1 MAQPSLAHLHD
12 APADRSAAGGLAG
25 VHGRKRTRVQFI
37 KYHEAADQQPLS
49 KKAAEKLGIFPSLA
63 LAGLAAWVRQHGFP
77 VDLIDLH
84 VENIY
89 PQDAAGR
96 VRDFKPDIVALTS
109 KTLGW
114 PAVIEIAMM
123 VRQAAPNAIIV
134 VGGPHMSIYA
144 KESLTWDCFDIA
156 VVGDGEE
163 TFLEL
168 CERREQGCS
177 VDDMKDLLGAVVRT
191 STGEIHQNPARPLP
205 RDINQYP
212 MTAWDLIPVRD
223 YHCLT
228 LLKPFATMVTTRGC
242 PWHCGYCSQV
252 YSEKLRFRSV
262 DLVVDEMEHLEK
274 TYGVREIVFFDET
287 FTIGKKRMR
296 HFAEE
301 VQRRGLTV
309 KFNIRAR
316 VDTVDREV
324 VRELKK
330 AGLRSIHMG
339 VEAGT
344 DRVLKIMNKQ
354 ITREQT
360 EEAFRVCREEGIDT
374 RGYFMVG
381 YYDSTHED
389 VEDMIKFA
397 SGLGLDWASFSVAT
411 ALPAT
416 DLYRI
421 AQERGYVDGD
431 FWKQYT
437 IDGGGN
443 IPQLE
448 TETFSAEQ
456 LRAYRT
462 KAYMNFYL
470 RPDLIR
476 RKLSKSEGRAELL
489 EMLGGAT
496 VLSEIIKAQ
505 VLKRI
510 PQVGLGKWGTV

>member
-1 MAQPSLAHLHD
+1 MQAKNS
-12 APADRSAAGGLAG
+12 
-25 VHGRKRTRVQFI
+25 RVMFI

-63 LAGLAAWVRQHGFP
+63 LGGMAAWIRQHGYA
-77 VDLIDLH
+77 VRLIDLH
-84 VENIY
+84 VENKY
-89 PQDAAGR
+89 P
-96 VRDFKPDIVALTS
+96 KDIVADVQAYNPAIIALTS

-114 PAVIEIAMM
+114 PAVIEIAQMA
-123 VRQAAPNAIIV
+123 RAAVPNALIV
-134 VGGPHMSIYA
+134 VGGPHMSIYP
-144 KESLTWDCFDIA
+144 KESLSWECFDIA
-156 VVGDGEE
+156 VIGDGEE
-163 TFLEL
+163 TFLEI
-168 CERREQGCS
+168 CDRVEHGAK
-177 VDDMKDLLGAVVRT
+177 VDDLVDVLGVAVRKT
-191 STGEIHQNPARPLP
+191 TGEVVQTAPRPLP
-205 RDINQYP
+205 KDINQYP
-212 MTAWDLIPVRD
+212 QTAWDLIPVKD

-252 YSEKLRFRSV
+252 YSEKLRFRDV
-262 DLVVDEMEHLEK
+262 NLVVDEMEYLQK
-274 TYGVREIVFFDET
+274 TFGVREIVFFDET
-287 FTIGKKRMR
+287 FTIGKKRMMK
-296 HFAEE
+296 FSEE
-301 VQRRGLTV
+301 VRRRDLKV

-316 VDTVDREV
+316 VDTVDRDV
-324 VRELKK
+324 VRALKK

-360 EEAFRVCREEGIDT
+360 EQAFRVCREEGVDT

-381 YYDSTHED
+381 YYDATPDD

-437 IDGGGN
+437 IDGGGI

-448 TETFSAEQ
+448 TETFTAEQ
-456 LRAYRT
+456 LRAFRT

-470 RPDLIR
+470 RRDLIR
-476 RKLSKSEGRAELL
+476 RKLSKSEGREELL

-496 VLSEIIKAQ
+496 VLSEIVKST
-505 VLKRI
+505 LFKRI
-510 PQVGLGKWGTV
+510 PRVGLGKWGTV

>member
-1 MAQPSLAHLHD
+1 M
-12 APADRSAAGGLAG
+12 
-25 VHGRKRTRVQFI
+25 RKTKVLFI

-77 VDLIDLH
+77 VQLIDLH

-89 PQDAAGR
+89 PVDAADR
-96 VRDFKPDIVALTS
+96 VREFDPQIVALTS

-114 PAVIEIAMM
+114 PAVIEIAQM
-123 VRQAAPNAIIV
+123 VRQAAPKAIVV

-144 KESLTWDCFDIA
+144 RESLSWDCFDIA

-163 TFLEL
+163 TFLDI
-168 CERREQGCS
+168 CERVEA
-177 VDDMKDLLGAVVRT
+177 GAGVSELQDIPGTACRAAD
-191 STGEIHQNPARPLP
+191 GEVLQHPPRPVP
-205 RDINQYP
+205 KDINQYP

-262 DLVVDEMEHLEK
+262 ELVVDEMEHLER

-287 FTIGKKRMR
+287 FTIGKKRMK

-301 VQRRGLTV
+301 VQRRGLKV

-360 EEAFRVCREEGIDT
+360 EAAFRICREEGIDT

-381 YYDSTHED
+381 YYDATHDD
-389 VEDMIKFA
+389 VEDMIRFA

-437 IDGGGN
+437 IDGGGL

-448 TETFSAEQ
+448 TETFTAEQ

-476 RKLSKSEGRAELL
+476 RKLSKSEGREELM
-489 EMLGGAT
+489 EMMGGAT
-496 VLSEIIKAQ
+496 VLSEIVKAQ
-505 VLKRI
+505 VLKVI
-510 PQVGLGKWGTV
+510 PQVGLGRWNTV

>member
-1 MAQPSLAHLHD
+1 VTV
-12 APADRSAAGGLAG
+12 AA
-25 VHGRKRTRVQFI
+25 KKTRVLFI

-63 LAGLAAWVRQHGFP
+63 LAGLAAWVRQHGYP
-77 VDLIDLH
+77 VQLIDLH
-84 VENIY
+84 VSNMY
-89 PQDAAGR
+89 PKDASGLVAEY
-96 VRDFKPDIVALTS
+96 DPHIVALTS

-114 PAVIEIAMM
+114 PAVIEIAQM
-123 VRQAAPNAIIV
+123 VRETCPNAIIV
-134 VGGPHMSIYA
+134 VGGPHMSIYP
-144 KESLTWDCFDIA
+144 KESLTWPCFDIA

-163 TFLEL
+163 TFLEI
-168 CERREQGCS
+168 CDRIDQGCS
-177 VDDMKDLLGAVVRT
+177 LSDMTDIAGTALHTPDGIV
-191 STGEIHQNPARPLP
+191 QNPARAVP
-205 RDINQYP
+205 RDIDKYP
-212 MTAWDLIPVRD
+212 MAAWDLVPVSD
-223 YHCLT
+223 YHCMT

-252 YSEKLRFRSV
+252 YSERLRFRSV
-262 DLVVDEMEHLEK
+262 ELVVDEMEHLEK
-274 TYGVREIVFFDET
+274 VYGVREIVFFDET
-287 FTIGKKRMR
+287 FTIGKRRMK

-301 VQRRGLTV
+301 VMRRGLSV

-324 VRELKK
+324 VRLLKK

-360 EEAFRVCREEGIDT
+360 ERAFRVCREEGVDT

-381 YYDSTHED
+381 YYDSTPD
-389 VEDMIKFA
+389 DIEDMIKFA

-431 FWKQYT
+431 FWRQYT
-437 IDGGGN
+437 IDGGGV

-448 TETFSAEQ
+448 TETFTAEQ
-456 LRAYRT
+456 LRAFRT
-462 KAYMNFYL
+462 KAYMKFYL

-476 RKLSKSEGRAELL
+476 RKLSKSEGREELL

-496 VLSEIIKAQ
+496 VLSEIVKST

-510 PQVGLGKWGTV
+510 PSVSIGKWNTV

>member
-1 MAQPSLAHLHD
+1 MAQKKTKVL
-12 APADRSAAGGLAG
+12 
-25 VHGRKRTRVQFI
+25 FI

-63 LAGLAAWVRQHGFP
+63 LGGLAAWVRQHGYP
-77 VDLIDLH
+77 CRIIDLH
-84 VENIY
+84 VNNQY
-89 PQDAAGR
+89 PNDAHAD
-96 VRDFKPDIVALTS
+96 VAEYDPDIVALTS

-114 PAVIEIAMM
+114 PAVIEIAQM
-123 VRQAAPNAIIV
+123 VRKAAPNAVVV

-144 KESLTWDCFDIA
+144 RESLTWPCFDIA

-163 TFLEL
+163 TFLEI
-168 CERREQGCS
+168 CDRVEQGS
-177 VDDMKDLLGAVVRT
+177 DLKDMRDILGTAVRT
-191 STGEIHQNPARPLP
+191 DDAIIQNPPRPLP
-205 RDINQYP
+205 RDINKYP
-212 MTAWDLIPVRD
+212 MTAWDLLPVSD
-223 YHCLT
+223 YHVMT

-262 DLVVDEMEHLEK
+262 ELVVDEMEYLEK
-274 TYGVREIVFFDET
+274 TYGIREIVFFDET

-296 HFAEE
+296 HFSEE
-301 VQRRGLTV
+301 VQRRGLNV

-324 VRELKK
+324 VRSLKK

-344 DRVLKIMNKQ
+344 NRVLKIMNKQ

-360 EEAFRVCREEGIDT
+360 EEAYRICREEGVDT

-381 YYDSTHED
+381 YYDATHED

-437 IDGGGN
+437 IDGGGV

-448 TETFSAEQ
+448 TETFTAEQ

-462 KAYMNFYL
+462 KAYMKFYL
-470 RPDLIR
+470 RGDLIR
-476 RKLSKSEGRAELL
+476 RKLSKTEGREELI

-496 VLSEIIKAQ
+496 VLSEIVKST

-510 PQVGLGKWGTV
+510 PSVSLGKWNTV

>member
-1 MAQPSLAHLHD
+1 MAL
-12 APADRSAAGGLAG
+12 
-25 VHGRKRTRVQFI
+25 KNTRVLFI

-63 LAGLAAWVRQHGFP
+63 LAGLAAWVRQHGYATKI
-77 VDLIDLH
+77 IDLQ
-84 VENIY
+84 VQNMF
-89 PQDAAGR
+89 PTDADGL
-96 VRDFKPDIVALTS
+96 VREFDPHIVALTS

-114 PAVIEIAMM
+114 PAVIEIAQM
-123 VRQAAPNAIIV
+123 VRATCPKALIV

-144 KESLTWDCFDIA
+144 KESLSWECFDLA

-163 TFLEL
+163 TFLEI
-168 CERREQGCS
+168 CDRYESGS
-177 VDDMKDLLGAVVRT
+177 SMDDLQGAVVRLKN
-191 STGEIHQNPARPLP
+191 GDIQLNPARPLP
-205 RDINQYP
+205 KDIDQYP
-212 MTAWDLIPVRD
+212 MAAWDLIPVQD

-252 YSEKLRFRSV
+252 YSEKLRFRAV
-262 DLVVDEMEHLEK
+262 ELVVDEMEYLEK
-274 TYGVREIVFFDET
+274 TYGVKEIVFFDET
-287 FTIGKKRMR
+287 FTIGKKRMLK
-296 HFAEE
+296 FSEE
-301 VQRRGLTV
+301 VQRRGLKV

-324 VRELKK
+324 VRALKK

-344 DRVLKIMNKQ
+344 DRLLKIMNKQ

-360 EEAFRVCREEGIDT
+360 ERAYRICREEGVDT
-374 RGYFMVG
+374 RGYFMIG
-381 YYDSTHED
+381 YYDATPAD
-389 VEDMIKFA
+389 VEETINFA

-421 AQERGYVDGD
+421 AQERGYVSGD

-437 IDGGGN
+437 IDGGGA

-448 TETFSAEQ
+448 TEPSRPSSSAP
-456 LRAYRT
+456 T
-462 KAYMNFYL
+462 GP
-470 RPDLIR
+470 RP
-476 RKLSKSEGRAELL
+476 
-489 EMLGGAT
+489 T
-496 VLSEIIKAQ
+496 
-505 VLKRI
+505 
-510 PQVGLGKWGTV
+510 

>member
-1 MAQPSLAHLHD
+1 MA
-12 APADRSAAGGLAG
+12 
-25 VHGRKRTRVQFI
+25 KRTKVQFI

-63 LAGLAAWVRQHGFP
+63 LGGIAAWIRQHGFS

-89 PQDAAGR
+89 PKDAAGR
-96 VRDFKPDIVALTS
+96 VRDFAPDIIALTS

-114 PAVIEIAMM
+114 PAVIEIALMA
-123 VRQAAPNAIIV
+123 REAAPNALIV

-163 TFLEL
+163 TFLEI
-168 CERREQGCS
+168 CDAVEQGCS
-177 VDDMKDLLGAVVRT
+177 VDDMKNFLGTVVRT
-191 STGEIHQNPARPLP
+191 TDGTIHQNPPRPLP
-205 RDINQYP
+205 RDINRYP
-212 MTAWDLIPVRD
+212 MTAWDLIPVPD

-262 DLVVDEMEHLEK
+262 ELVVDEMEYLEK

-296 HFAEE
+296 KFAAE
-301 VQRRGLTV
+301 VQRRGLNV

-316 VDTVDREV
+316 VDTIDREV
-324 VRELKK
+324 VRGLKK

-360 EEAFRVCREEGIDT
+360 ERAYRICREEGIDT

-381 YYDSTHED
+381 YYDAVPDD

-397 SGLGLDWASFSVAT
+397 VSLGLDWASFSVAT

-421 AQERGYVDGD
+421 AQERGYVNGD

-437 IDGGGN
+437 IDGGGV

-462 KAYMNFYL
+462 KAYMKFYL

-476 RKLSKSEGRAELL
+476 RKLSKSEGREELY
-489 EMLGGAT
+489 EMFGGAT

-505 VLKRI
+505 VLKRL

>member
-1 MAQPSLAHLHD
+1 
-12 APADRSAAGGLAG
+12 
-25 VHGRKRTRVQFI
+25 
-37 KYHEAADQQPLS
+37 
-49 KKAAEKLGIFPSLA
+49 
-63 LAGLAAWVRQHGFP
+63 
-77 VDLIDLH
+77 
-84 VENIY
+84 
-89 PQDAAGR
+89 
-96 VRDFKPDIVALTS
+96 
-109 KTLGW
+109 
-114 PAVIEIAMM
+114 M
-123 VRQAAPNAIIV
+123 VRQAAPKALIV
-134 VGGPHMSIYA
+134 VGGPHMSIYPR
-144 KESLTWDCFDIA
+144 ESLSWDCFDMA

-163 TFLEL
+163 TFLDICDHVESGSEL
-168 CERREQGCS
+168 DKIPGT
-177 VDDMKDLLGAVVRT
+177 VVRGPDGT
-191 STGEIHQNPARPLP
+191 TIQNPARPVP
-205 RDINQYP
+205 KDIDRYP
-212 MTAWDLIPVRD
+212 MPAWDLIPVRD

-252 YSEKLRFRSV
+252 YSEKLRFRDV
-262 DLVVDEMEHLEK
+262 ELVVDEMQYLEK
-274 TYGVREIVFFDET
+274 TFGVREIVFFDET
-287 FTIGKKRMR
+287 FTIGKRRMLK
-296 HFAEE
+296 FSEE
-301 VQRRGLTV
+301 VQRRGLKV

-324 VRELKK
+324 VRALKK

-360 EEAFRVCREEGIDT
+360 ERAFRVCREEGVDT

-381 YYDSTHED
+381 YYDATPDD

-397 SGLGLDWASFSVAT
+397 SGIGLDWASFSVAT

-431 FWKQYT
+431 YWKQYT
-437 IDGGGN
+437 IDGGGV

-448 TETFSAEQ
+448 TETFTAEQ

-476 RKLSKSEGRAELL
+476 RKLSKSEGREELM
-489 EMLGGAT
+489 EMAGGAT
-496 VLSEIIKAQ
+496 VLSEIVKST
-505 VLKRI
+505 LFKKI
-510 PQVGLGKWGTV
+510 PRVGLGKWGTV

>member
-1 MAQPSLAHLHD
+1 MS
-12 APADRSAAGGLAG
+12 S
-25 VHGRKRTRVQFI
+25 KNTRVMFI

-63 LAGLAAWVRQHGFP
+63 LGGLAAWIRQNGYD
-77 VDLIDLH
+77 VNLVDLH

-89 PQDAAGR
+89 PKDADSR
-96 VRDFKPDIVALTS
+96 VRDYDPDIVALTA

-114 PAVIEIAMM
+114 PAVIEIAQM
-123 VRQAAPNAIIV
+123 VRATKPNALIV
-134 VGGPHMSIYA
+134 VGGPQLSIYA
-144 KESLTWDCFDIA
+144 EESLSWECFDIA

-163 TFLEL
+163 TLLEI
-168 CERREQGCS
+168 CDRIESGSEWTDIQGTC
-177 VDDMKDLLGAVVRT
+177 VRLPN
-191 STGEIHQNPARPLP
+191 GDVIKNPPRPLSK
-205 RDINQYP
+205 DINKYP
-212 MTAWDLIPVRD
+212 MAAWDLMPLED
-223 YHCLT
+223 YNCLT

-252 YSEKLRFRSV
+252 YSEKLRFRDV
-262 DLVVDEMEHLEK
+262 GLVVDEMEFLVK
-274 TYGVREIVFFDET
+274 NYGIKEIVFFDET

-296 HFAEE
+296 KFSEE
-301 VQRRGLTV
+301 ILRRNLKV

-316 VDTVDREV
+316 VDTVDRDV
-324 VRELKK
+324 VRLLKR

-354 ITREQT
+354 ITRAQT
-360 EEAFRVCREEGIDT
+360 IEAFRICREEGVDT

-381 YYDSTHED
+381 YYDAAPQD
-389 VEDMIKFA
+389 VEDMIDFA
-397 SGLGLDWASFSVAT
+397 AGLGLDWASFSVAT

-437 IDGGGN
+437 IDGGGA

-462 KAYMNFYL
+462 KAYMKFYL

-476 RKLSKSEGRAELL
+476 RKLSKTEGRAELL
-489 EMLGGAT
+489 EMAGGAQ
-496 VLSEIIKAQ
+496 VLGEIIKSTLRRA
-505 VLKRI
+505 VPK
-510 PQVGLGKWGTV
+510 VGIGKWATV

>member
-1 MAQPSLAHLHD
+1 VATKKTKVL
-12 APADRSAAGGLAG
+12 
-25 VHGRKRTRVQFI
+25 FI

-49 KKAAEKLGIFPSLA
+49 QKAAEKLGIFPSLA
-63 LAGLAAWVRQHGFP
+63 LASLASWIRQAGYP
-77 VDLIDLH
+77 VGLIDLH
-84 VENIY
+84 VENIF
-89 PQDAAGR
+89 PKDAESR
-96 VRDFKPDIVALTS
+96 VRDFDPTIVALTS

-114 PAVIEIAMM
+114 PAVIEIAQM
-123 VRQAAPNAIIV
+123 VRQAAPKALIV
-134 VGGPHMSIYA
+134 VGGPHMSIYPR
-144 KESLTWDCFDIA
+144 ESLSWDCFDMA

-163 TFLEL
+163 TFLDICDHVESGSEL
-168 CERREQGCS
+168 DKIPGT
-177 VDDMKDLLGAVVRT
+177 VVRGRDGT
-191 STGEIHQNPARPLP
+191 TIQNPARPVP
-205 RDINQYP
+205 KDIDRYP
-212 MTAWDLIPVRD
+212 MPAWDLIPVRD

-252 YSEKLRFRSV
+252 YSEKLRFRDV
-262 DLVVDEMEHLEK
+262 ELVVDEMQYLEK
-274 TYGVREIVFFDET
+274 TFGVREIVFFDET
-287 FTIGKKRMR
+287 FTIGKRRMLK
-296 HFAEE
+296 FSEE
-301 VQRRGLTV
+301 VQRRGLKV

-324 VRELKK
+324 VRALKK

-360 EEAFRVCREEGIDT
+360 ERAFRICREEGVDT

-381 YYDSTHED
+381 YYDATPDD

-397 SGLGLDWASFSVAT
+397 SGIGLDWASFSVAT

-416 DLYRI
+416 DLYHI

-431 FWKQYT
+431 YWKQYT
-437 IDGGGN
+437 IDGGGV

-448 TETFSAEQ
+448 TETFTAEQ

-476 RKLSKSEGRAELL
+476 RKLSKSEGREELM
-489 EMLGGAT
+489 EMAGGAT
-496 VLSEIIKAQ
+496 VLSEIVKST
-505 VLKRI
+505 LFKRI
-510 PQVGLGKWGTV
+510 PRVGLGKWGTV

>member
-1 MAQPSLAHLHD
+1 MST
-12 APADRSAAGGLAG
+12 
-25 VHGRKRTRVQFI
+25 KKTRILFM

-49 KKAAEKLGIFPSLA
+49 QKAAEKLGIFPSLP
-63 LAGLAAWVRQHGFP
+63 LLQLAAWVRQHGFP
-77 VDLIDLH
+77 IGYIDLH
-84 VENIY
+84 AENLF
-89 PQDAAGR
+89 PKDAGPR
-96 VRDFKPDIVALTS
+96 VAEFRPDIVALTA

-114 PAVIEIAMM
+114 PAVIEIAQM
-123 VRQAAPNAIIV
+123 VKAKFPNALIV
-134 VGGPHMSIYA
+134 VGGPHLSIYP
-144 KESLTWDCFDIA
+144 KESLTWDCFDLA

-163 TFLEL
+163 TFLDI
-168 CERREQGCS
+168 CERVENGES
-177 VDDMKDLLGAVVRT
+177 LDDIPGTCVRKDGEVVMNPTRAV
-191 STGEIHQNPARPLP
+191 PK
-205 RDINQYP
+205 DIDKYP
-212 MTAWDLIPVRD
+212 MPAWDLVDVNR

-252 YSEKLRFRSV
+252 YSDKLRFRAPE
-262 DLVVDEMEHLEK
+262 LVVDEMEMLVKDH
-274 TYGVREIVFFDET
+274 GVREIVMFDET

-296 HFAEE
+296 KFSEE
-301 VQRRGLTV
+301 ILRRNLKV

-324 VRELKK
+324 LELLKR

-360 EEAFRVCREEGIDT
+360 ERAFRIAREVGIET

-381 YYDSTHED
+381 YYDASPQDIE
-389 VEDMIKFA
+389 EMINFSA
-397 SGLGLDWASFSVAT
+397 NLGLDWASYSVAT

-431 FWKQYT
+431 FWRRYT
-437 IDGGGN
+437 INGGGP

-448 TETFSAEQ
+448 TETFTAER
-456 LRAYRT
+456 LRQYRT
-462 KAYMNFYL
+462 KAYLNFYL

-476 RKLSKSEGRAELL
+476 RKLSKSEGRDELL
-489 EMLGGAT
+489 EMLGGVT
-496 VLSEIIKAQ
+496 VLSEIVKSTLTKA
-505 VLKRI
+505 I
-510 PQVGLGKWGTV
+510 PSVGLGKWGTV

>member
-1 MAQPSLAHLHD
+1 MSL
-12 APADRSAAGGLAG
+12 PGL
-25 VHGRKRTRVQFI
+25 KRTRVLFI

-63 LAGLAAWVRQHGFP
+63 LAGLAAWVRQHGYP
-77 VDLIDLH
+77 VGLIDLH
-84 VENIY
+84 VENLM
-89 PQDAAGR
+89 PADAADR
-96 VRDFKPDIVALTS
+96 VRDFRPDIVALTS

-114 PAVIEIAMM
+114 PAVIEIAQM
-123 VRQAAPNAIIV
+123 VRQAAPRARVV
-134 VGGPHMSIYA
+134 VGGPHMSIYP
-144 KESLTWDCFDIA
+144 KESMSWDCFDLA

-168 CERREQGCS
+168 CDRFESGS
-177 VDDMKDLLGAVVRT
+177 DWDDVPGTVVRRPD
-191 STGEIHQNPARPLP
+191 GEVVQNPARPLP
-205 RDINQYP
+205 KDIDRYP
-212 MTAWDLIPVRD
+212 MPAWDLLPVTD

-252 YSEKLRFRSV
+252 YSEKLRFR
-262 DLVVDEMEHLEK
+262 DIELVVDEMEFLERN
-274 TYGVREIVFFDET
+274 YGVREIVFFDET
-287 FTIGKKRMR
+287 FTIGKRRMIK
-296 HFAEE
+296 FSEE
-301 VQRRGLTV
+301 VQRRGLKV

-316 VDTVDREV
+316 VDTVDRDV
-324 VRELKK
+324 VRALKK

-360 EEAFRVCREEGIDT
+360 EQAFRICREEGVDT

-381 YYDSTHED
+381 YYDSTPDD
-389 VEDMIKFA
+389 VEDMISFA

-421 AQERGYVDGD
+421 AQERGYVEGD
-431 FWKQYT
+431 FWKRYT
-437 IDGGGN
+437 IDGGGV

-448 TETFSAEQ
+448 TETFTAEQ
-456 LRAYRT
+456 LRAFRT
-462 KAYMNFYL
+462 KAYMKFYL

-476 RKLSKSEGRAELL
+476 RKLSKSEGREELM

-496 VLSEIIKAQ
+496 VLGEIIKST

-510 PQVGLGKWGTV
+510 PEVGLGKWGTV

>member
-1 MAQPSLAHLHD
+1 MTAKKTKVLF
-12 APADRSAAGGLAG
+12 
-25 VHGRKRTRVQFI
+25 V

-63 LAGLAAWVRQHGFP
+63 LAGLAAWVRQHGFA
-77 VDLIDLH
+77 VQLIDLH

-89 PQDAAGR
+89 PMDAADR
-96 VRDFKPDIVALTS
+96 VREFNPQIVALTS

-114 PAVIEIAMM
+114 PAVIEIAQM
-123 VRQAAPNAIIV
+123 VRQAAPKAIVV

-144 KESLTWDCFDIA
+144 RESLSWDCFDIA

-163 TFLEL
+163 TFLDI
-168 CERREQGCS
+168 CERVEH
-177 VDDMKDLLGAVVRT
+177 GAGVAELQDIPGTAVRT
-191 STGEIHQNPARPLP
+191 ASGEVVQHPARPVP

-212 MTAWDLIPVRD
+212 MPAWDLVPLRD
-223 YHCLT
+223 YNCLT
-228 LLKPFATMVTTRGC
+228 LLRPFATMVTTRGC

-262 DLVVDEMEHLEK
+262 ELVVDEMEHLERV
-274 TYGVREIVFFDET
+274 YGVREIVFFDET
-287 FTIGKKRMR
+287 FTIGKKRMK

-301 VQRRGLTV
+301 VQRRGLKV

-360 EEAFRVCREEGIDT
+360 EAAFRICREEGIDT

-381 YYDSTHED
+381 YYDATHDD
-389 VEDMIKFA
+389 VEDMIRFA

-437 IDGGGN
+437 IDGGGL

-448 TETFSAEQ
+448 TETFTAEQ

-476 RKLSKSEGRAELL
+476 RKLSKSEGRDELL
-489 EMLGGAT
+489 EMVGGAT
-496 VLSEIIKAQ
+496 VLSEIVKAQ
-505 VLKRI
+505 ALKVI
-510 PQVGLGKWGTV
+510 PRVGLGRWNTV

>member
-1 MAQPSLAHLHD
+1 MAQKNSKVL
-12 APADRSAAGGLAG
+12 
-25 VHGRKRTRVQFI
+25 FI

-49 KKAAEKLGIFPSLA
+49 QKAAEKLGIFPSLA
-63 LAGLAAWVRQHGFP
+63 LASLASWLRQNEFP
-77 VDLIDLH
+77 VSIIDLH
-84 VENIY
+84 VENLF
-89 PQDAAGR
+89 PKDAHSR
-96 VRDFKPDIVALTS
+96 VSDYNPTIVCLTS

-114 PAVIEIAMM
+114 PAVIEIAQM
-123 VRQAAPNAIIV
+123 VREAAPQALVV
-134 VGGPHMSIYA
+134 VGGPHMSIYP

-163 TFLEL
+163 TLLEI
-168 CERREQGCS
+168 CERVEAGAT
-177 VDDMKDLLGAVVRT
+177 VADLQDILGTVVRRP
-191 STGEIHQNPARPLP
+191 TGEVVQNAPRPLP
-205 RDINQYP
+205 KDINKYP
-212 MTAWDLIPVRD
+212 MPAWDLIPVAN

-252 YSEKLRFRSV
+252 YSEKLRFRDV
-262 DLVVDEMEHLEK
+262 ELVVDEMEHLEK
-274 TYGVREIVFFDET
+274 VYGVREIVFFDET
-287 FTIGKKRMR
+287 FTIGKRRMLK
-296 HFAEE
+296 FSEE
-301 VQRRGLTV
+301 VQKRGLKV

-316 VDTVDREV
+316 VDTVDRDV
-324 VRELKK
+324 VRALKK

-360 EEAFRVCREEGIDT
+360 ERAFRICREEGVDT

-381 YYDSTHED
+381 YYDATPDD

-431 FWKQYT
+431 YWKQYT
-437 IDGGGN
+437 IDGGGV

-448 TETFSAEQ
+448 TETFTSEQ
-456 LRAYRT
+456 LRAFRT

-476 RKLSKSEGRAELL
+476 RKLSKSEGREELM

-496 VLSEIIKAQ
+496 VLSEIVKST
-505 VLKRI
+505 LFKRI
-510 PQVGLGKWGTV
+510 PKVGLGKWGTV

>member
-1 MAQPSLAHLHD
+1 MAQ
-12 APADRSAAGGLAG
+12 
-25 VHGRKRTRVQFI
+25 KNTRVLFI

-63 LAGLAAWVRQHGFP
+63 LAGLAAWVRQHGYP
-77 VDLIDLH
+77 VQLIDLH
-84 VENIY
+84 VENLY
-89 PQDAAGR
+89 PADAADR
-96 VRDFKPDIVALTS
+96 VREYDPHIVALTS

-114 PAVIEIAMM
+114 PAVIEIAQM
-123 VRQAAPNAIIV
+123 VRATCPKAIIV

-163 TFLEL
+163 TFLEI
-168 CERREQGCS
+168 CDRYESGSEM
-177 VDDMKDLLGAVVRT
+177 DDCLGTVVRKPN
-191 STGEIHQNPARPLP
+191 GEIIQNPPRPLP
-205 RDINQYP
+205 KNINRYP
-212 MTAWDLIPVRD
+212 MTAWDLIPVQD

-262 DLVVDEMEHLEK
+262 ELVVEEMEFLEK
-274 TYGVREIVFFDET
+274 NYGVKEIVFFDET

-296 HFAEE
+296 KFSEL
-301 VQRRGLTV
+301 VQEKGLSV

-324 VRELKK
+324 VRGLKK

-344 DRVLKIMNKQ
+344 NRVLKIMNKQ

-360 EEAFRVCREEGIDT
+360 EQAFRICREEGVDT

-381 YYDSTHED
+381 YYDSTPDD

-397 SGLGLDWASFSVAT
+397 SGIGLDWASFSVAT

-448 TETFSAEQ
+448 TETFTAEQ

-470 RPDLIR
+470 RPELIR
-476 RKLSKSEGRAELL
+476 RKLSKAEGREELA

-496 VLSEIIKAQ
+496 VLSEILKAQ
-505 VLKRI
+505 LMKAI
-510 PQVGLGKWGTV
+510 PSVGLGKWGTV

>member
-1 MAQPSLAHLHD
+1 MQQ
-12 APADRSAAGGLAG
+12 
-25 VHGRKRTRVQFI
+25 KKTRVLFM

-49 KKAAEKLGIFPSLA
+49 KKAAEKLGIFPSLS
-63 LAGLAAWVRQHGFP
+63 LAGLAAWVRQNGFP
-77 VDLIDLH
+77 VQLIDLH
-84 VENIY
+84 VENIF
-89 PQDAAGR
+89 PTNASTRVQDF
-96 VRDFKPDIVALTS
+96 DPHIVALTA

-114 PAVIEIAMM
+114 PAVIEIAQMIR
-123 VRQAAPNAIIV
+123 VACPKALIV
-134 VGGPHMSIYA
+134 VGGPHLSIYP
-144 KESLTWDCFDIA
+144 KESLSWDCFDLA
-156 VVGDGEE
+156 VVGDGED
-163 TFLEL
+163 TLLEI
-168 CERREQGCS
+168 CERIESGS
-177 VDDMKDLLGAVVRT
+177 EWTDILGTYARLPSGDVVK
-191 STGEIHQNPARPLP
+191 NPPRPLSK
-205 RDINQYP
+205 DINKYP
-212 MTAWDLIPVRD
+212 MTGWDLINLD
-223 YHCLT
+223 NYHCLT

-252 YSEKLRFRSV
+252 YSEKLRFRDV
-262 DLVVDEMEHLEK
+262 GLVVDEMEYLEK
-274 TYGVREIVFFDET
+274 YHGIREIVFFDET
-287 FTIGKKRMR
+287 FTIGKRRMR
-296 HFAEE
+296 AFSEE
-301 VQRRGLTV
+301 VLRRNLSV

-316 VDTVDREV
+316 VDTIDRET
-324 VRELKK
+324 VRLLKR

-354 ITREQT
+354 ITRAQT
-360 EEAFRVCREEGIDT
+360 QEAFRVCREEGVDT

-381 YYDSTHED
+381 YYDATHED
-389 VEDMIKFA
+389 VDEMINFA

-431 FWKQYT
+431 FWRQYT
-437 IDGGGN
+437 IDGGGA

-462 KAYMNFYL
+462 KAYMKFYL

-476 RKLSKSEGRAELL
+476 RKLSKSEGREELL

-496 VLSEIIKAQ
+496 VLSEIVKST
-505 VLKRI
+505 VMRTI
-510 PQVGLGKWGTV
+510 PRVGLGKWATV

>member
-1 MAQPSLAHLHD
+1 MPELA
-12 APADRSAAGGLAG
+12 ASP
-25 VHGRKRTRVQFI
+25 RKTRVLFI

-77 VDLIDLH
+77 VGIIDLH
-84 VENIY
+84 VENLM
-89 PQDAAGR
+89 PEDASDR
-96 VRDFKPDIVALTS
+96 VRHFAPDIVALTS

-114 PAVIEIAMM
+114 PAVIEIAQM
-123 VRQAAPNAIIV
+123 VRKAAPRAKIV
-134 VGGPHMSIYA
+134 VGGPHMSIYP
-144 KESLTWDCFDIA
+144 KESMTWDCFDVA

-163 TFLEL
+163 TMLEI
-168 CERREQGCS
+168 CERVESGSSLEDVAGC
-177 VDDMKDLLGAVVRT
+177 VVRKAD
-191 STGEIHQNPARPLP
+191 GEIVQNPARALP
-205 RDINQYP
+205 KDINKYP
-212 MTAWDLIPVRD
+212 MTAWDLIPVGD

-252 YSEKLRFRSV
+252 YSEKLRFRDV
-262 DLVVDEMEHLEK
+262 GLVVDEMEYLEK

-287 FTIGKKRMR
+287 FTIGKRRMLA
-296 HFAEE
+296 FSEE
-301 VQRRGLTV
+301 VQRRGLKV

-316 VDTVDREV
+316 VDTVDRDV
-324 VRELKK
+324 VRALKK

-360 EEAFRVCREEGIDT
+360 EQAFRICREEGVDT

-381 YYDSTHED
+381 YYDSTPDD
-389 VEDMIKFA
+389 VEDMIRFA

-437 IDGGGN
+437 IDGGGV

-448 TETFSAEQ
+448 TETFTAEQ

-462 KAYMNFYL
+462 KAYMKFYL

-476 RKLSKSEGRAELL
+476 RKLSKSEGREELM
-489 EMLGGAT
+489 EMLGGAS
-496 VLSEIIKAQ
+496 VLGEIIKST
-505 VLKRI
+505 VMKKI
-510 PQVGLGKWGTV
+510 PEVGLGKWGTV

>member
-1 MAQPSLAHLHD
+1 MSL
-12 APADRSAAGGLAG
+12 PGL
-25 VHGRKRTRVQFI
+25 KRTRVLFI

-63 LAGLAAWVRQHGFP
+63 LAGLAAWVRQHGYP
-77 VDLIDLH
+77 VGLIDLH
-84 VENIY
+84 VENLM
-89 PQDAAGR
+89 PADAADR
-96 VRDFKPDIVALTS
+96 VRDFNPDIVALTS

-114 PAVIEIAMM
+114 PAVIEIAQM
-123 VRQAAPNAIIV
+123 VRQAAPRARVV
-134 VGGPHMSIYA
+134 VGGPHMSIYP
-144 KESLTWDCFDIA
+144 KESMSWDCFDLA

-168 CERREQGCS
+168 CDRYESGS
-177 VDDMKDLLGAVVRT
+177 DWDDVPGTVVRRAD
-191 STGEIHQNPARPLP
+191 GEVVQNPARPLP
-205 RDINQYP
+205 KDINRYP
-212 MTAWDLIPVRD
+212 MPAWDLLPVTD

-252 YSEKLRFRSV
+252 YSEKLRFREV
-262 DLVVDEMEHLEK
+262 ELVVDEMEFLERS
-274 TYGVREIVFFDET
+274 YGVREIVFFDET
-287 FTIGKKRMR
+287 FTIGKRRMLK
-296 HFAEE
+296 FSEE
-301 VQRRGLTV
+301 VQRRGLKV

-316 VDTVDREV
+316 VDTVDRDV
-324 VRELKK
+324 VRALKK

-360 EEAFRVCREEGIDT
+360 EQAFRICREEGVDT

-381 YYDSTHED
+381 YYDATPDD
-389 VEDMIKFA
+389 VEDMISFA

-421 AQERGYVDGD
+421 AQERGYVEGD
-431 FWKQYT
+431 FWKRYT
-437 IDGGGN
+437 IDGGGV

-448 TETFSAEQ
+448 TETFTAEQ

-462 KAYMNFYL
+462 KAYMKFYL

-476 RKLSKSEGRAELL
+476 RKLSKTEGREELM

-496 VLSEIIKAQ
+496 VLGEIIKSTL
-505 VLKRI
+505 LKKI
-510 PQVGLGKWGTV
+510 PEVGLGKWGTV